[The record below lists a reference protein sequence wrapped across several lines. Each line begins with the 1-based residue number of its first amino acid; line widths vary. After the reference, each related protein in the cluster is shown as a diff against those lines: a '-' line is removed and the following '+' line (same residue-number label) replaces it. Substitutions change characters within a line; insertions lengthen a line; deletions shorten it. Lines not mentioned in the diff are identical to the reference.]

1 MLHQELAQHVEEV
14 VIQVG
19 EVHHLIQVHQG
30 RQVMELSTQV
40 VVVEVVRQ
48 LELLVVVVDQVL

>member
-19 EVHHLIQVHQG
+19 EVHHLIPLVLDQQE
-30 RQVMELSTQV
+30 MELLTLV
-40 VVVEVVRQ
+40 VVVAVVRH